1 MTKFNKTL
9 GQLAYQ
15 EQLTKEYK
23 NSIYEITLSH
33 SNQGKENIKK
43 LEKYLTIW
51 KMLIG
56 IDLNE
61 FYSNLSIKKY

>member
-1 MTKFNKTL
+1 LTKFNKTL

>member
-1 MTKFNKTL
+1 LTKFNKTL

-43 LEKYLTIW
+43 LEKYLTI
-51 KMLIG
+51 
-56 IDLNE
+56 
-61 FYSNLSIKKY
+61 